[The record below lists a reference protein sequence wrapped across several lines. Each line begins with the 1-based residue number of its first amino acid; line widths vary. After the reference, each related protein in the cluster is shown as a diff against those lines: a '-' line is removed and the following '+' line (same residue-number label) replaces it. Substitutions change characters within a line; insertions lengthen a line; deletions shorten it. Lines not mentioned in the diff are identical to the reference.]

1 MFILILLSIIGFI
14 CIVKG
19 ADLLVQGASA
29 IATRFGVSDVI
40 VGLTIVAFGTSLPEL
55 VVNITSAYRGVTDIA
70 VGNIIGS
77 NIVNVFF
84 ILGISALITPLVVSK
99 NILKKDIPF
108 SVLAGLSV
116 LFLGVPSLFD
126 GDLTANVLTRAD
138 GFVLLSFFAIF
149 LYYLAAQAFAE
160 TQEESVM
167 TPVEKQSIH
176 IGKQIVY
183 ILVGITALIFGGSQ
197 IVTGAVALASY
208 IGISE
213 TIIGLTIVA
222 VGTSL
227 PEMITSVVAAYK
239 GKDDIA
245 VANIVGSNIFNVFFI
260 LGVTALIREVPVSVD
275 QTLDVV
281 LSILGSILL
290 FGCMFIGKQKGYLE
304 RWQGGVFA
312 LVYVGYV
319 VYLVL
324 GV

>member
-1 MFILILLSIIGFI
+1 MFTLILLSIIGFI

-116 LFLGVPSLFD
+116 LFLGIPSLFD
-126 GDLTANVLTRAD
+126 GDTTANVLTPAD

-160 TQEESVM
+160 TQEESA
-167 TPVEKQSIH
+167 PSVEKQSIH

-183 ILVGITALIFGGSQ
+183 ILVGIAALVFGGSQ

-281 LSILGSILL
+281 LSILGSVLL